1 MPIYVPYFCVLRALI
16 IYVPDMAS
24 FLCALCALLFWRTL
38 RAFISLR
45 AFSFLSVSYFWR
57 AFMCLHFFIKCGTTQ
72 NQPQQAEINK
82 NEAE

>member
-38 RAFISLR
+38 RAF
-45 AFSFLSVSYFWR
+45 SFLSVSYFWR

-72 NQPQQAEINK
+72 NQPQQAGINK